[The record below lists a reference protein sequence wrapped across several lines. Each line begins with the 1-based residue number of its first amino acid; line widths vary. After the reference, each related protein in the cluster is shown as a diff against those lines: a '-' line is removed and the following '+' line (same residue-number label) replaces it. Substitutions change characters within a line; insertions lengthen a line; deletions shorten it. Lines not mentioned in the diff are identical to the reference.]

1 MIIGNYDPF
10 VSSRFKIMK
19 PKINNIT
26 GTNIFQGLFSNKS
39 VQLDVELIFLEFV
52 YVIP

>member
-1 MIIGNYDPF
+1 
-10 VSSRFKIMK
+10 MK

-39 VQLDVELIFLEFV
+39 VQLDVEFILSML
-52 YVIP
+52 YRD